1 MKRCLLL
8 IALVTVLCGCARI
21 RGWFND
27 AKSENIEP
35 PTPLVEFPQSLTVQ
49 KLWSERIGKGAE
61 KTGAR
66 MGVAYDDGKIFAA
79 SVTGD
84 ISAYDAATGHDLW
97 HRRLGSRRGF
107 IWHHGDNSVRWS
119 GGPSASGDLVVV
131 GTLDGQVQAFSAS
144 SGADL
149 WETQLSS
156 EVISAPAIGNGVV
169 AVRTHDG
176 RVFGLDP
183 KDGHRLWV
191 FDRATVPI
199 LSLRGNAA
207 PVIDGDAVFVGEDN
221 GKVVALR
228 ATDGAEVWEQQI
240 ASGEGRTEL
249 ERIQDVDGAI
259 KVDSGVVYAA
269 GYRGQTAALIAQ
281 SGRPLWT
288 HDLSSYGGVA
298 LSASQIYTADADSN
312 VWALDLRSGSSEWKQ
327 DGLKYRWVSEPAVQ
341 GDAVVVGDMEGFVH
355 WLSISDGKFLAR
367 TRLAKKPIQSAPIV
381 VGDVVYVEDIGG
393 EIGAFRVGKQ

>member
-1 MKRCLLL
+1 MKRSLLL
-8 IALVTVLCGCARI
+8 IALVAMLCGCARI

-27 AKSENIEP
+27 VKSENIEP

-61 KTGAR
+61 KSGAR
-66 MGVAYDDGKIFAA
+66 MGVAYADGKIYAA

-97 HRRLGSRRGF
+97 HKHVGNRRGF

-119 GGPSASGDLVVV
+119 GGPSVSGDLVVV
-131 GTLDGQVQAFSAS
+131 GTLDGQVQAFSAG

-149 WETQLSS
+149 WEAQLSS
-156 EVISAPAIGNGVV
+156 EVISAPAIGNGLV

-176 RVFGLDP
+176 RVFGLDA

-191 FDRATVPI
+191 FDHATVPI
-199 LSLRGNAA
+199 LSLRGNSA
-207 PVIDGDAVFVGEDN
+207 PVIDGDVVFVGEDN

-228 ATDGAEVWEQQI
+228 TSDGAQVWEQQI

-249 ERIQDVDGAI
+249 ERIQDVDGVL

-269 GYRGQTAALIAQ
+269 GYRGQAEALIEQ

-298 LSASQIYTADADSN
+298 LSASQVYAADADSN

-327 DGLKYRWVSEPAVQ
+327 DGLRYRWVSEPAVQ

-393 EIGAFRVGKQ
+393 EIGAFRVGK